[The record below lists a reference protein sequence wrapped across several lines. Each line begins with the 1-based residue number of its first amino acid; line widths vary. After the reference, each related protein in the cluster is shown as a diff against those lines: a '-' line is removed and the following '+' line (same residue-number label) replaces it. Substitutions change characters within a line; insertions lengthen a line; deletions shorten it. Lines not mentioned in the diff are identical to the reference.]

1 MYHGQEMQDKYLNE
15 SIFKN
20 YKNGFYIDI
29 GAHDGINKSNTYY
42 FYKNGWRGINI
53 EPIPKVFRKL
63 FVNKPRDINLNLAV
77 SDKNGYADFTINEG
91 YTEMLSGLKDNY
103 DPNHIN
109 RIDREIKNHGGESKT
124 IKVNTK
130 RLETILEQNNI
141 KIPVFEAVVK
151 KSVLLN
157 DQSKDL
163 IIQENQVV
171 SVDGVNGDALKVGSM
186 DEVNTNGNWP
196 KTYGDNE

>member
-1 MYHGQEMQDKYLNE
+1 MMNVPVGEKGAKFKMQA
-15 SIFKN
+15 
-20 YKNGFYIDI
+20 GF
-29 GAHDGINKSNTYY
+29 
-42 FYKNGWRGINI
+42 
-53 EPIPKVFRKL
+53 
-63 FVNKPRDINLNLAV
+63 
-77 SDKNGYADFTINEG
+77 
-91 YTEMLSGLKDNY
+91 
-103 DPNHIN
+103 
-109 RIDREIKNHGGESKT
+109 
-124 IKVNTK
+124 
-130 RLETILEQNNI
+130 LEQNNI